1 MGYIME
7 NLFTQFFKL
16 REQEEK
22 PVGGVTSTVKLQKKD
37 GSREFT
43 PFIIDKSN
51 HANLAKIVR
60 AFLNSDKVKVG
71 YTTIDKKEGEIEPLL
86 KKKSLYLTG
95 GAVRDH
101 LMGKTPRSYD
111 LVTDATPS
119 EIRMIL
125 SQNGF
130 TEVKPQSK
138 LVKYGSLPIHG
149 RKNKLFYA
157 SRWDKKGKEI
167 AFVAEVNGQPFELS
181 TLSKSPKSK
190 NFVPDDFKAAAT
202 IEDDAANR
210 DFTINAM
217 YIPLT
222 KDDGDNNELIDP
234 FGGANHLKS
243 GEIKSVGERFDDRLK
258 EDPLTAHRLVNFHNR
273 FGAGEQIPEKYMNSI
288 KKFKDFS
295 AVPAEKAKD
304 EFVRGLENP
313 DVDSRNFLR
322 QYGDTGLLST
332 IFPNIEF
339 NTDEMPENFR
349 NDRWMMAAWI
359 LRNNDPHDVRDMLLS
374 GGWTKQEANDVS
386 YLVKIFQW
394 SKAGFD
400 SDKFYDMIQTH
411 TGLTKGKI
419 KEFMQMVKAD
429 CSKVDDFLG
438 FDGSDLMPYQGN
450 ELGGRKVN
458 PLYVQYLGRMPVCG
472 EFEMVKQNLM
482 TDRWNDMMNRGV
494 TGP

>member
-1 MGYIME
+1 ME
-7 NLFTQFFKL
+7 NLFTRFYKI

-22 PVGGVTSTVKLQKKD
+22 TVNGVTSTVKLQKKD

-51 HANLAKIVR
+51 HANLSKIVH
-60 AFLNSDKVKVG
+60 AFLKSDKVKVG

-86 KKKSLYLTG
+86 KKKSLFLTG

-101 LMGKTPRSYD
+101 LMGKTPKSYD

-130 TEVKPQSK
+130 TEVRPQSK
-138 LVKYGSLPIHG
+138 QVKYGSLPIHG

-167 AFVAEVNGQPFELS
+167 AFVAEVNGQPFELT

-190 NFVPDDFKAAAT
+190 NIVPDDFKAAAS
-202 IEDDAANR
+202 IEDDASNR

-222 KDDGDNNELIDP
+222 KEDGANNELIDP

-243 GEIKSVGERFDDRLK
+243 GEIKAVGERFDDRLK
-258 EDPLTAHRLVNFHNR
+258 EDPLTAHRLLHFHNR
-273 FGAGEQIPEKYMNSI
+273 YGAGDQLPDKYMNSI
-288 KKFKDFS
+288 KNFKDFS
-295 AVPAEKAKD
+295 SVPTTKSKD

-313 DVDSRNFLR
+313 DVDSRLYLR
-322 QYGDTGLLST
+322 QYNDTGLLSN

-339 NTDEMPENFR
+339 NSEDMPLNFK
-349 NDRWMMAAWI
+349 NDRWMTAAWI
-359 LRNNDPHDVRDMLLS
+359 LRNNNPDDVREMLMS

-386 YLVKIFQW
+386 YLVKMFQW
-394 SKAGFD
+394 SKSGFD
-400 SDKFYDMIQTH
+400 AEKFYDMIQTH

-419 KEFMQMVKAD
+419 KEFMSMAKAD
-429 CSKVDDFLG
+429 CSRVDDFLG
-438 FDGSDLMPYQGN
+438 FDGSDLMPYQTN
-450 ELGGRKVN
+450 DLGSRKVN
-458 PLYVQYLGRMPVCG
+458 PIYVQYLGRTPVCG

-482 TDRWNDMMNRGV
+482 TDRWNDMGSRGV
-494 TGP
+494 SGS